1 MATFIATLL
10 NVESECSPEEACV
23 PIEADTL
30 AKAKTEAAKILKG
43 ELHGMGFGWRSYTDT
58 KLWGKEQ
65 RVLVDVVSQDEF
77 ASRSETQTEHE
88 ARLRKAAKV

>member
-1 MATFIATLL
+1 MASFVATILRIEA
-10 NVESECSPEEACV
+10 ESNAEEACV
-23 PIEADTL
+23 PIEAGTL
-30 AKAKTEAAKILKG
+30 AQAQKQAAVVIKEMPRGL
-43 ELHGMGFGWRSYTDT
+43 GWRSYTDT